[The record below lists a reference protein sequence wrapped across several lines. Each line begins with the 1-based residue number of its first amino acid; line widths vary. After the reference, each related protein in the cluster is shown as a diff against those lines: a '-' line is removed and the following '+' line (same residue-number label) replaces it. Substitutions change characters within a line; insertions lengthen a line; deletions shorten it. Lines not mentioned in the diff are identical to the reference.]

1 MFGEV
6 QITYLLFLLTQGYWI
21 SFVRTYSSFLEF
33 FLFNLII
40 EWSSSLNRGRGLNKY
55 EMDKT

>member
-40 EWSSSLNRGRGLNKY
+40 EWSSSLKRGRGLNKY